1 MKIKNASAGNNHIH
15 FTRTHTKIHNEN
27 IVLFLEER
35 RNWAW
40 KIRQKRSKK
49 QRGFPRTSHYNEL
62 EVEGY
67 YYLNT

>member
-1 MKIKNASAGNNHIH
+1 MNKVKLTEIYLTSFMKIKNASARNNHIH

-40 KIRQKRSKK
+40 KIKTK
-49 QRGFPRTSHYNEL
+49 E
-62 EVEGY
+62 E
-67 YYLNT
+67 

>member
-1 MKIKNASAGNNHIH
+1 MQVHKTTIYISQEHIH
-15 FTRTHTKIHNEN
+15 TRIHNEN

-40 KIRQKRSKK
+40 KIKTKEEK
-49 QRGFPRTSHYNEL
+49 EIGFPRTSNYNKL

-67 YYLNT
+67 YYLNTSPEF

>member
-1 MKIKNASAGNNHIH
+1 MKIKNASAQNNHIH

-40 KIRQKRSKK
+40 KIKTK
-49 QRGFPRTSHYNEL
+49 E
-62 EVEGY
+62 E
-67 YYLNT
+67 